1 MKNVAVVGLG
11 GMGLR
16 HCEAIS
22 KLENVNLI
30 SVCDID
36 IDRVKET
43 SDKYGVKCGYCDW
56 KDMITTE
63 SIDLI
68 IIATNG
74 DTHHDITIFA
84 SENGVPRVLCENQL
98 LHH

>member
-43 SDKYGVKCGYCDW
+43 SDKYGYPCG
-56 KDMITTE
+56 
-63 SIDLI
+63 S
-68 IIATNG
+68 
-74 DTHHDITIFA
+74 
-84 SENGVPRVLCENQL
+84 
-98 LHH
+98 